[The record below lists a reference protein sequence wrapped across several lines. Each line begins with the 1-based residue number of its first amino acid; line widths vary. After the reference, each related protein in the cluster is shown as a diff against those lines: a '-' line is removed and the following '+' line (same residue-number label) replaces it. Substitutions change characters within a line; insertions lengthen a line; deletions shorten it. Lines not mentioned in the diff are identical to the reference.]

1 MVIKDIIDEFA
12 QYTPQF
18 VATIEDR
25 SIGLLGYVI
34 VDTTVDG
41 RSCGGLRLFD
51 DVSVDQLKALAH
63 GMTLKY
69 GFTGMAMGGAKAG
82 IVADAETPAD
92 QKNRL
97 ICRFGEM
104 ISPLLRSQYYI
115 SGPDMSISHSDIYTM
130 MASAGMSVAPPRR
143 DKGHKSGFFTA
154 LGVMVAIEAAA
165 ESMGKNL
172 SGVSIA
178 IEGFGSVGSSLA
190 WLMATK
196 KRARVVA
203 VSTIHGAVFDPNGL
217 DVDLLLR
224 LKKEAGNRVVSVY
237 PGGERINNEDLVLL
251 DVDVFSP
258 CARQFAITMRNVQ
271 DVKAPIVCPGANNPV
286 TGAAE
291 RILFERRILSIPY
304 FAANCGGVL
313 GNRLEVLE
321 VSDAFIESFIRKKN
335 RPRILDLIITSRDL
349 KKPMHIVA
357 DRYAMKRFR
366 SMQEAAGRR
375 SFQQVIQR
383 KALRLFNTGLMPP
396 RLLRPL
402 APWYFERTL
411 GGDPPIKE
419 TEL

>member
-115 SGPDMSISHSDIYTM
+115 SGPDMSISHSDIHTM
-130 MASAGMSVAPPRR
+130 MASAGMSVPRPRR

-154 LGVMVAIEAAA
+154 LGVMVAMEAAA

-224 LKKEAGNRVVSVY
+224 FKKEAGNRVVSVY
-237 PGGERINNEDLVLL
+237 P
-251 DVDVFSP
+251 
-258 CARQFAITMRNVQ
+258 
-271 DVKAPIVCPGANNPV
+271 
-286 TGAAE
+286 
-291 RILFERRILSIPY
+291 
-304 FAANCGGVL
+304 
-313 GNRLEVLE
+313 
-321 VSDAFIESFIRKKN
+321 
-335 RPRILDLIITSRDL
+335 
-349 KKPMHIVA
+349 
-357 DRYAMKRFR
+357 
-366 SMQEAAGRR
+366 
-375 SFQQVIQR
+375 
-383 KALRLFNTGLMPP
+383 
-396 RLLRPL
+396 
-402 APWYFERTL
+402 
-411 GGDPPIKE
+411 
-419 TEL
+419 